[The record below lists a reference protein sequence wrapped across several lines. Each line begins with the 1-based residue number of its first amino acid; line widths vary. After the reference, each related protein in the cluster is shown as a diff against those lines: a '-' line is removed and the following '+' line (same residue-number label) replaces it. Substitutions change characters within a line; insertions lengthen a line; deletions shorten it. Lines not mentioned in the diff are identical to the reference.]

1 MPQTNQQS
9 GTGPFENAG
18 RTVDEHLSDFSGR
31 FEQEVRRV
39 ITYLNDQVV
48 PEVRDNGSKALRV
61 AADQLSR
68 LADHLDSRR
77 GN

>member
-1 MPQTNQQS
+1 MPQS
-9 GTGPFENAG
+9 AGGRFEQAG
-18 RTVDEHLSDFSGR
+18 RRIDENVGEFNER

-48 PEVRDNGSKALRV
+48 PEVRENSSKALRV
-61 AADQLSR
+61 AAGQLSR

-77 GN
+77 SH